1 MAINIGDIV
10 YHDYGEVPRTVH
22 ARLVV
27 GVIDETTFEY
37 QILTPDLDSYVEICH
52 TSNPD
57 LRQFYPPRP
66 GGGLPVGV
74 RAASV
79 YAFAPMSA
87 ADYARH
93 LNAGR
98 ATAALERQQRGLV
111 AAAGVPAA
119 PAVAGNQI
127 WVMAECCGSHK
138 IGEQV
143 QPPAGFPTLG
153 EFGLVN
159 MSDLDGNQRPCIIKC
174 IDPDTIGTFCEERIN
189 LARNSE
195 SVAGDDRAAADDI
208 RTMSVKYTGSGE
220 RRRGFK
226 ETVGELYESEMS
238 DFPYEPRTC
247 LEYLRAVAT
256 VAESSYAQHLSWI
269 HQSKIPDGAR
279 AAYEDETLSHI
290 LDVAISYD
298 CLCVSNLACFEL
310 LVRRKQLLAE
320 AHSYN
325 PASPNYEGSE
335 YWMGNKFKH
344 GGAIVIP
351 SLTEHVAK
359 RLHADSQIMKER
371 RKLEEAKGKA
381 KGGKPPKVPP
391 KAPGAAG
398 SGS

>member
-174 IDPDTIGTFCEERIN
+174 IDPDTIGTFCE
-189 LARNSE
+189 
-195 SVAGDDRAAADDI
+195 
-208 RTMSVKYTGSGE
+208 
-220 RRRGFK
+220 
-226 ETVGELYESEMS
+226 
-238 DFPYEPRTC
+238 
-247 LEYLRAVAT
+247 
-256 VAESSYAQHLSWI
+256 
-269 HQSKIPDGAR
+269 
-279 AAYEDETLSHI
+279 
-290 LDVAISYD
+290 
-298 CLCVSNLACFEL
+298 
-310 LVRRKQLLAE
+310 
-320 AHSYN
+320 
-325 PASPNYEGSE
+325 
-335 YWMGNKFKH
+335 
-344 GGAIVIP
+344 
-351 SLTEHVAK
+351 
-359 RLHADSQIMKER
+359 
-371 RKLEEAKGKA
+371 
-381 KGGKPPKVPP
+381 
-391 KAPGAAG
+391 
-398 SGS
+398 